1 MSIDDD
7 GSVFE
12 YDANLAPHPERWLA
26 LEESERLAFIDA
38 FHHELNRLT
47 GRRASLHNAIHC
59 IVENQIALSDPPATT
74 ETAERLV
81 RDGLSRHD
89 AIHKIGA
96 LVAKLLTD
104 AAGAYDEE
112 AYVRKLQRLTADQ

>member
-1 MSIDDD
+1 LR
-7 GSVFE
+7 GA
-12 YDANLAPHPERWLA
+12 ANTGLANP
-26 LEESERLAFIDA
+26 
-38 FHHELNRLT
+38 N
-47 GRRASLHNAIHC
+47 
-59 IVENQIALSDPPATT
+59 

-104 AAGAYDEE
+104 AASAYDEE